1 MHYLTK
7 IDPSRNRRRY
17 YIVTV
22 QATLL
27 GAWCLVRM
35 HGRIAGSTR
44 VLPPIRY
51 ASPPAAQLALERLVA
66 RKKRRGYVA
75 NDIVGKTEL

>member
-35 HGRIAGSTR
+35 H
-44 VLPPIRY
+44 